1 MKYRQV
7 WKKKIG
13 SEPCSVG
20 VEIWDWIDGT
30 EVSHLTPLQFQL
42 GFCNTYFYTFKRK
55 CLHIFQFAHPLI
67 SFGKRET
74 DKNKVFET
82 HNLWLTF
89 WLVLFFLFLTL
100 LHLLLDLNRVP
111 HEHPWRHVRTV
122 RQVLPQWP
130 RPPEA
135 LEDSR
140 HPEGT
145 RLPWLRKRLLDL
157 HQAQWAPESTHW
169 CKAIPGMLIAQYW
182 NKD

>member
-42 GFCNTYFYTFKRK
+42 GFGNTFYFHTFEKKMFISSCN
-55 CLHIFQFAHPLI
+55 LHIHWSVLKKGKPIIMWCSKPATWTRDSLSDS
-67 SFGKRET
+67 SFFSLSHI
-74 DKNKVFET
+74 VS
-82 HNLWLTF
+82 H
-89 WLVLFFLFLTL
+89 V
-100 LHLLLDLNRVP
+100 NRVP
-111 HEHPWRHVRTV
+111 HEHPWRHVRIV
-122 RQVLPQWP
+122 RQVLPQRP

-157 HQAQWAPESTHW
+157 HQAKWAPQSSHW
-169 CKAIPGMLIAQYW
+169 GKAIPGICSPLKQ
-182 NKD
+182 